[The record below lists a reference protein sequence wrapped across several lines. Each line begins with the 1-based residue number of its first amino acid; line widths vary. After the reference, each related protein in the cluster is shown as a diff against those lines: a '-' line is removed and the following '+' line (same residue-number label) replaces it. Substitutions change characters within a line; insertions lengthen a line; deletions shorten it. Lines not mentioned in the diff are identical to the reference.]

1 MVQIEQLDKSL
12 KNQLY
17 SDDPAKRSFAIESL
31 MNEELDD
38 EIIEILC
45 TFVEDA
51 DKGIRNSVD
60 MTLSFNPSPRIPIYL
75 VKYISSQNISSRNL
89 AGEILLKIGNKAVDV
104 MIASI
109 YNSSDDDKKFLIDIL
124 GLIGDPKS
132 GSSILKI
139 LEINTNEN
147 VILACI
153 EALGNLKYTEA
164 LDKLFQTYEKNELY
178 RPTIIEALGKI
189 GSKKS
194 LDFIMSKYNEEEE
207 LIKFSIIE
215 SLGLIGDEQSFYFLI
230 SELNE
235 TSSPI
240 ISPIIG
246 SIFQLREKYNFDV
259 PFDDRI
265 KKAIL
270 QTIYESEPQYKK
282 AAVNLMSAFDDE
294 EIIAACLKIY
304 GEDVELD
311 EIIKPKIYEKPLVL
325 FSAMPSLIHELP
337 DNLMK
342 LLELTKEILDE
353 NSVEII
359 NTLAGIQRRNISD
372 SFTICLDNP
381 DEEVRKLAVELLFTV
396 DQNIAILFIDKMLD
410 DDNLWNRLK
419 LLELLS
425 TTNLPEAEAA
435 LIRMSNDP
443 EEMISERAKFIL
455 FQKSV
460 LQLETKQ
467 EDKK

>member
-1 MVQIEQLDKSL
+1 MVQIEQLDKNV

-17 SDDPAKRSFAIESL
+17 SDDPAKRSLAIESL
-31 MNEELDD
+31 MDELLDD
-38 EIIEILC
+38 EIIDILC
-45 TFVEDA
+45 AFVEDS

-60 MTLSFNPSPRIPIYL
+60 MTLSFNPSPNIPFHL
-75 VKYISSQNISSRNL
+75 VKYISSQIISTRNL
-89 AGEILLKIGNKAVDV
+89 AGEILLKIGDKAVDAMV
-104 MIASI
+104 AYIDKSC
-109 YNSSDDDKKFLIDIL
+109 DDDKKFVIDIL
-124 GLIGDPKS
+124 GLIGDAKA
-132 GSSILKI
+132 GTEILKV
-139 LEINTNEN
+139 LDTNKNEN
-147 VILACI
+147 VVLACI
-153 EALGNLKYTEA
+153 EALGNLKIKES
-164 LDKLFQTYEKNELY
+164 LDKLFQTYEKSELY

-194 LDFIMSKYNEEEE
+194 LDFVMSKYNEEEE

-215 SLGLIGDEQSFYFLI
+215 SLGSIGDEQSFYFLI

-235 TSSPI
+235 TTSPI

-246 SIFQLREKYNFDV
+246 SIFDLREKYNFDV

-270 QTIYESEPQYKK
+270 QTIDESEPKYKK
-282 AAVNLMSAFDDE
+282 AAVYLMAAFDDE

-304 GEDVELD
+304 GKDIELD
-311 EIIKPKIYEKPLVL
+311 EIIRPKIFEKPLVL
-325 FSAMPSLIHELP
+325 FSALPLLIHEQP

-372 SFTICLDNP
+372 SFTKCLDNP

-425 TTNLPEAEAA
+425 NTTLPEAESA

>member
-1 MVQIEQLDKSL
+1 MVQIEKIDKNL
-12 KNQLY
+12 MTQLY
-17 SDDPAKRSFAIESL
+17 SDDPASRCAAIESL

-38 EIIEILC
+38 EIIKVLC
-45 TFVEDA
+45 AFVEDP
-51 DKGIRNSVD
+51 DKGIRNSID
-60 MTLSFNPSPRIPIYL
+60 MTLSFNPSQHIPLFL
-75 VKYISSQNISSRNL
+75 VKYVSSPIISSRNL
-89 AGEILLKIGNKAVDV
+89 AGEILLKIGNNAVDAMV
-104 MIASI
+104 AFIGS
-109 YNSSDDDKKFLIDIL
+109 SSDDDKKFVIDIL

-132 GSSILKI
+132 GNAIIKV
-139 LEINTNEN
+139 LEANKNEN
-147 VILACI
+147 VILACV
-153 EALGNLKYTEA
+153 EALGNLKFYDA
-164 LDKLFQTYEKNELY
+164 LDNLFQTYEKNELY

-194 LDFIMSKYNEEEE
+194 LDFVMSKYNEEEE

-215 SLGLIGDEQSFYFLI
+215 SLGSIGDEQSFYFLI

-246 SIFQLREKYNFDV
+246 SINELREKYNYDV
-259 PFDDRI
+259 PFDDRV

-270 QTIYESEPQYKK
+270 QTIYESEPKYKK
-282 AAVNLMSAFDDE
+282 AAVYLISAFEDE

-304 GEDVELD
+304 GEDFELD
-311 EIIKPKIYEKPLVL
+311 EIIKPKIFEKPLVL
-325 FSAMPSLIHELP
+325 FCALPALISELP
-337 DNLMK
+337 ENLLK
-342 LLELTKEILDE
+342 LMELTKEVIDE

-359 NTLAGIQRRNISD
+359 NSLAGVQRRNISD
-372 SFTICLDNP
+372 SFTKCLDSP
-381 DEEVRKLAVELLFTV
+381 DEEIRKLAVELLFTT

-410 DDNLWNRLK
+410 DDNMWNRLK
-419 LLELLS
+419 LLEILS
-425 TTNLPEAEAA
+425 STNLPEAESA
-435 LIRMSNDP
+435 LVRMSNDP

>member
-1 MVQIEQLDKSL
+1 MVQIEQLDKNL

-17 SDDPAKRSFAIESL
+17 SNDPANRCVAIESL

-38 EIIEILC
+38 EIIKVLC
-45 TFVEDA
+45 TFVEDS
-51 DKGIRNSVD
+51 DKGIRNSID
-60 MTLSFNPSPRIPIYL
+60 MTLSLNPSPNIPLFL
-75 VKYISSQNISSRNL
+75 VQYVSSHNISSRNL
-89 AGEILLKIGNKAVDV
+89 AGEILLKIGINAVGA
-104 MIASI
+104 MIAFI
-109 YNSSDDDKKFLIDIL
+109 ENSSDDDKKFIIDIL

-132 GSSILKI
+132 GGPILKV
-139 LEINTNEN
+139 LDNNKDDN
-147 VILACI
+147 VILACV
-153 EALGNLKYTEA
+153 EALGNLKYYES

-189 GSKKS
+189 GSKKA
-194 LDFIMSKYNEEEE
+194 LDFVMSKFNEEEE
-207 LIKFSIIE
+207 LVKFSIIE
-215 SLGLIGDEQSFYFLI
+215 SLGSIGDEQSFYFLI

-235 TSSPI
+235 ASSPI

-246 SIFQLREKYNFDV
+246 SIYELRDKYNFDV

-270 QTIYESEPQYKK
+270 QTIFESERKYKK
-282 AAVNLMSAFDDE
+282 AAVHLISAFEDE

-304 GEDVELD
+304 GEDFELD
-311 EIIKPKIYEKPLVL
+311 EIIKPKIFERPLVL
-325 FSAMPSLIHELP
+325 FVALPSLIAELP
-337 DNLMK
+337 ENLMK
-342 LLELTKEILDE
+342 LLELTKEIVDE

-359 NTLAGIQRRNISD
+359 SNLTGIQRRNISD
-372 SFTICLDNP
+372 SFTKCLDNP
-381 DEEVRKLAVELLFTV
+381 DEEIRKLAVELLFTA

-410 DDNLWNRLK
+410 DDNMWNRLK
-419 LLELLS
+419 LLEILS
-425 TTNLPEAEAA
+425 NVNLPEAESA
-435 LIRMSNDP
+435 LIRMSNDA
-443 EEMISERAKFIL
+443 EEMISERAKSIL

>member
-1 MVQIEQLDKSL
+1 MVQIEKLDKNL

-17 SDDPAKRSFAIESL
+17 SDDPAKRCSVIESL

-45 TFVEDA
+45 TFVEDS
-51 DKGIRNSVD
+51 DKGVRNSVD
-60 MTLSFNPSPRIPIYL
+60 MALSFNPSSNIPLHL
-75 VKYISSQNISSRNL
+75 VKYVSSQNISSRNL
-89 AGEILLKIGNKAVDV
+89 AGEILLKIGNKAVDAMV
-104 MIASI
+104 AFID
-109 YNSSDDDKKFLIDIL
+109 NGSDDDKKFIIDIL

-132 GSSILKI
+132 GDPILKV
-139 LEINTNEN
+139 LETNENDN

-153 EALGNLKYTEA
+153 EALGNLKYKEA
-164 LDKLFQTYEKNELY
+164 LDKLFETYEKNELF

-189 GSKKS
+189 GSKRT
-194 LDFIMSKYNEEEE
+194 LDFVMSKYNEEEE

-215 SLGLIGDEQSFYFLI
+215 SLGSIGDEQSFYFLI

-246 SIFQLREKYNFDV
+246 SIFELREKYNFDV
-259 PFDDRI
+259 PFDDKV

-270 QTIYESEPQYKK
+270 QTIYESEPKYKK
-282 AAVNLMSAFDDE
+282 AAVYLISAFEDE

-304 GEDVELD
+304 GEDIELD
-311 EIIKPKIYEKPLVL
+311 EIIRPKIFEKPLVL
-325 FSAMPSLIHELP
+325 FNALPSFINELP

-372 SFTICLDNP
+372 SFTKCLDNP
-381 DEEVRKLAVELLFTV
+381 DEEIRKLAVELLFTI
-396 DQNIAILFIDKMLD
+396 DQDIAILFVDKMLD
-410 DDNLWNRLK
+410 DDNIWNRLK

-425 TTNLPEAEAA
+425 NINLPEAESA

>member
-12 KNQLY
+12 KNQLN
-17 SDDPAKRSFAIESL
+17 SEDPAKKSSAIESL
-31 MNEELDD
+31 MDVELDD

-45 TFVEDA
+45 ALVEDP

-60 MTLSFNPSPRIPIYL
+60 MTLSFNPSPHIPSYL
-75 VKYISSQNISSRNL
+75 VKYIASHNISTRNL
-89 AGEILLKIGNKAVDV
+89 AGEILLKIGSKAVDAMV
-104 MIASI
+104 AFVD
-109 YNSSDDDKKFLIDIL
+109 NSSDDDQKFIIDIL
-124 GLIGDPKS
+124 GLIGDPKCA
-132 GSSILKI
+132 GSISKVLDV
-139 LEINTNEN
+139 NTNDN

-153 EALGNLKYTEA
+153 EALGNLKYIGA
-164 LDKLFQTYEKNELY
+164 LDALFQIYESNELF
-178 RPTIIEALGKI
+178 RPTVIEALGKI
-189 GSKKS
+189 GSKKA
-194 LDFIMSKYNEEEE
+194 LDFVMSKYNEEEE
-207 LIKFSIIE
+207 LVKFSIIE

-240 ISPIIG
+240 ISPIIA
-246 SIFQLREKYNFDV
+246 SIFELREKYGFDV
-259 PFDDRI
+259 PFDDRV

-304 GEDVELD
+304 GEDFELD
-311 EIIKPKIYEKPLVL
+311 EIIRPKIFEKPLVL
-325 FSAMPSLIHELP
+325 FNALPALIHELP
-337 DNLMK
+337 ENLMK
-342 LLELTKEILDE
+342 LLELTKEIIDE

-372 SFTICLDNP
+372 SFTKCLDNP

>member
-1 MVQIEQLDKSL
+1 MVQIEKLTKNT
-12 KNQLY
+12 KNQLF
-17 SDDPAKRSFAIESL
+17 SDDPNKRILVIESL
-31 MNEELDD
+31 MYEELED

-45 TFVEDA
+45 SFVEDP

-60 MTLSFNPSPRIPIYL
+60 MTLSLNPSPNIPLYL
-75 VKYISSQNISSRNL
+75 VKYVSSKYISSRNL
-89 AGEILLKIGNKAVDV
+89 AGEILLQIGKNAVDA
-104 MIASI
+104 MIAFI
-109 YNSSDDDKKFLIDIL
+109 DNSSDDDKKFIIDIL
-124 GLIGDPKS
+124 GLIGDSKS
-132 GSSILKI
+132 GSVILKI
-139 LEINTNEN
+139 LETNKNDN

-153 EALGNLKYTEA
+153 EALGNLKYYEA
-164 LDKLFQTYEKNELY
+164 LHRLFQTYEKNELY

-194 LDFIMSKYNEEEE
+194 LDFVMSKYNEEEE

-215 SLGLIGDEQSFYFLI
+215 SLGSIGDERSFYFLI

-235 TSSPI
+235 ISSPL

-246 SIFQLREKYNFDV
+246 SIFELREKYNFEV
-259 PFDDRI
+259 PFDDKL
-265 KKAIL
+265 KKAIF
-270 QTIYESEPQYKK
+270 QTIYESEPKYKK
-282 AAVNLMSAFDDE
+282 AAVHLISAFNDE

-304 GEDVELD
+304 GEDFELD
-311 EIIKPKIYEKPLVL
+311 EIIKPKIYKKPLVL
-325 FSAMPSLIHELP
+325 FNALPLLIHELP

-342 LLELTKEILDE
+342 LLELTKEIIDE
-353 NSVEII
+353 NSVEFS
-359 NTLAGIQRRNISD
+359 NTLTGIQHRNISD

-381 DEEVRKLAVELLFTV
+381 DEEVRKLAVELLFTI

-419 LLELLS
+419 LIELLS
-425 TTNLPEAEAA
+425 DINLPEAESA
-435 LIRMSNDP
+435 LLRMSNDP

-467 EDKK
+467 EDNK

>member
-12 KNQLY
+12 KNQLN
-17 SDDPAKRSFAIESL
+17 SEDPAKKSSAIESL
-31 MNEELDD
+31 MNIDLDD

-45 TFVEDA
+45 ALVEDP

-60 MTLSFNPSPRIPIYL
+60 MTLSFNPSPQIPSYL
-75 VKYISSQNISSRNL
+75 VKYISSHNISSRNL
-89 AGEILLKIGNKAVDV
+89 AGEILLKIGSKAVDAMV
-104 MIASI
+104 AFVD
-109 YNSSDDDKKFLIDIL
+109 NSSDDDQKFIIDIL
-124 GLIGDPKS
+124 GLIGDPKCA
-132 GSSILKI
+132 GSISKVLDV
-139 LEINTNEN
+139 NTNDN

-153 EALGNLKYTEA
+153 EALGNLKYKGA
-164 LDKLFQTYEKNELY
+164 LDTLFQIYESNELF
-178 RPTIIEALGKI
+178 RPTVIEALGKI
-189 GSKKS
+189 GSKKA
-194 LDFIMSKYNEEEE
+194 LDFVISKYNEEEE
-207 LIKFSIIE
+207 LVKFSIIE
-215 SLGLIGDEQSFYFLI
+215 SLGSIGDEQSFYFLI

-240 ISPIIG
+240 ISPIIA
-246 SIFQLREKYNFDV
+246 SIFELREKYGFDV
-259 PFDDRI
+259 PFDDRV

-304 GEDVELD
+304 GEDFELD
-311 EIIKPKIYEKPLVL
+311 EIIRPKIFEKPLVL
-325 FSAMPSLIHELP
+325 FNALPALIHELP
-337 DNLMK
+337 ENLMK
-342 LLELTKEILDE
+342 LLELTKEIIDE

-372 SFTICLDNP
+372 SFTKCLDNP

-425 TTNLPEAEAA
+425 STSLPEAEAA